1 MREAIDLFER
11 ISGRTLELRH
21 GPPAA
26 GDMRR
31 TKADTTRIRAE
42 LGWEATT
49 PLEDGLRAQWDWA
62 SGRVAAR

>member
-1 MREAIDLFER
+1 MREAIELFER
-11 ISGRTLELRH
+11 ISGRTLELVQ

-31 TKADTTRIRAE
+31 TKADTTRIRAD

-49 PLEDGLRAQWDWA
+49 AARGRYALSVGMGLR
-62 SGRVAAR
+62 